1 MRHLGYCL
9 IALLIASSVTSAADS
24 TSPAKPSQAALQH
37 LSWLIGSWKSTMG
50 SNSVYESWQAD
61 STGKYRGM
69 GFSVNGKDTAISER
83 LAIAATDSGL
93 YYISDVAHNPA
104 PVYFK
109 MTRHDSTT
117 TVFENPKH
125 DFPTRIIYRQVTADS
140 LHARIEGL
148 RKGKETGVDFVF
160 GRMK

>member
-9 IALLIASSVTSAADS
+9 IALLIASSVTLAADN
-24 TSPAKPSQAALQH
+24 TSPAKPSQAALQQ
-37 LSWLIGSWKSTMG
+37 LSWLIGSWRSTMG

-61 STGKYRGM
+61 STSKYRGM

-83 LAIAATDSGL
+83 LTIAATDSGL

-104 PVYFK
+104 PVYFQ
-109 MTRHDSTT
+109 MTRQDSTT

-160 GRMK
+160 GRVK

>member
-1 MRHLGYCL
+1 MRSLDYCL
-9 IALLIASSVTSAADS
+9 IALLIASSVALAAEKPA
-24 TSPAKPSQAALQH
+24 PAKPSQSALQH
-37 LSWLIGSWKSTMG
+37 LSWLIGTWKSTMG
-50 SNSVYESWQAD
+50 SSFVYESWQAD
-61 STGKYRGM
+61 STGRYKGM

-83 LAIAATDSGL
+83 LLIAATDSGL

-104 PVYFK
+104 PVYFR
-109 MTRHDSTT
+109 MTRQDSTT

-148 RKGKETGVDFVF
+148 RKGKEAGIDFVF